1 MPKKTFDY
9 ICDFVDA
16 LADISDDKHIKAY
29 QNVLQTINKS
39 IDAQHFSEK
48 DVEALKKHNKTTR
61 AKYVKIFHGLYEEQS
76 EPIMQENYDWII
88 QPVVIPSTRPDVF
101 IPITDIYTA
110 SSLDSKLAI
119 LKYIYLLCISS
130 EKDEDVKKAL
140 KETYKSLKED
150 DLRHHQTEVATR
162 SNNASSENPL
172 AEVLNHMTANMPMPE
187 DPSKPDFGAMFGYVT
202 HMMGDSFIQKNITA
216 LTQQL
221 ERDGMQSFFQNLQS
235 TFEQSTPPGAHAT
248 TPTPATD
255 NAPTE
260 AAPADPI
267 RAEPKQEK
275 TD

>member
-1 MPKKTFDY
+1 MPKKTFEY

-76 EPIMQENYDWII
+76 EPIMQENYDWIM

-119 LKYIYLLCISS
+119 LKYIYLICISS

-140 KETYKSLKED
+140 KDTYKSLKED
-150 DLRHHQTEVATR
+150 DLRHHQTTVATR
-162 SNNASSENPL
+162 SNDASSENPL

-202 HMMGDSFIQKNITA
+202 HMMGDPIIQKNITA

-235 TFEQSTPPGAHAT
+235 TFEQSTPPGGAPAT
-248 TPTPATD
+248 TPAPAANNT
-255 NAPTE
+255 PTE
-260 AAPADPI
+260 PADPT
-267 RAEPKQEK
+267 PKQEK